1 LLSLPI
7 GQVNSLSAWQ
17 DLQPVFTESIQ
28 ELEALPG
35 PVWLIMDR
43 SDYNALQ
50 GTPLG
55 AQAPI
60 LSGRFDKNDYV
71 LLHTPPL

>member
-1 LLSLPI
+1 M
-7 GQVNSLSAWQ
+7 VNIEQ

-35 PVWLIMDR
+35 PAWLMMDR
-43 SDYNALQ
+43 SDFKALQ

-71 LLHTPPL
+71 LLRIPPL